1 MHEAE
6 TALNLKLASLK
17 IQTPENKSLAGNGPK
32 KRMRILMG
40 FTAYCNL
47 VQQHKPCIFNRK
59 ISFKTSPEFS
69 LFFE

>member
-6 TALNLKLASLK
+6 AALNLKLASLK
-17 IQTPENKSLAGNGPK
+17 IQTLENKSLAGNGPE

-47 VQQHKPCIFNRK
+47 VQQHKP
-59 ISFKTSPEFS
+59 
-69 LFFE
+69 

>member
-6 TALNLKLASLK
+6 AALNLYLASLK
-17 IQTPENKSLAGNGPK
+17 IQTLKNKSLAGNGPK

-59 ISFKTSPEFS
+59 SASKPARNFDC
-69 LFFE
+69 FFE